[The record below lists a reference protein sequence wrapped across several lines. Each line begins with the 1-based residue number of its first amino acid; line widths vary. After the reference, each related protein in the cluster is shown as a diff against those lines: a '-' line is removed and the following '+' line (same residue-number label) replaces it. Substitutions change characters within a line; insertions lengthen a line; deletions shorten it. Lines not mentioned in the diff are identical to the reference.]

1 MTHAR
6 GFTLIEMA
14 IVLVIITILIGGLAM
29 PLSAQIQARRIAET
43 NKTLEE
49 AKDAIIGYAMSNT
62 IATTCECVYKADTTL
77 NLPDDPPD
85 TSDDPDSTCPVSLC
99 PTTGTATLT
108 LPITRH
114 YLPCPDKLDDGN
126 PATTN
131 DGDGKEEP
139 RSGGDCPAS
148 VGYLPWVTL
157 GTAAQ
162 DAWGN
167 RLLYAVTPKFSNSV
181 KGFDNTDSGSFQ
193 ICNASANAGA
203 NDCTPGNVAA
213 NVPVVLLSY
222 GPNGWG
228 ARNINGATLANPSS
242 NDEKENANTVIVD
255 KEFVS
260 RSPSKAGDAAGEF
273 DDLVRWISAD
283 QLRGRI
289 CPAGGCP

>member
-1 MTHAR
+1 MTRSR

-43 NKTLEE
+43 SKTLDE
-49 AKDAIIGYAMSNT
+49 AKEAIIGYAMSHSTSSQCNC
-62 IATTCECVYKADTTL
+62 IYHPADYGVVSSTTC
-77 NLPDDPPD
+77 P
-85 TSDDPDSTCPVSLC
+85 STVSCPVIAPPSTDTII
-99 PTTGTATLT
+99 PLT
-108 LPITRH
+108 LTRH

-131 DGDGKEEP
+131 DGDGIEET
-139 RSGGDCPAS
+139 RVGGVCPQS
-148 VGYLPWVTL
+148 EGYLPWATL
-157 GTAAQ
+157 GTGIQ

-167 RLLYAVTPKFSNSV
+167 HLRYAVTDAFSNSA
-181 KGFDNTDSGSFQ
+181 GFSNTDVGDLQ
-193 ICNASANAGA
+193 ICDSSANTGA
-203 NDCTPGNVAA
+203 SDCGASGNVAA
-213 NVPVVLLSY
+213 NVPLVLLSH

-228 ARNINGATLANPSS
+228 ARNVNGTTLANPSS
-242 NDEKENANTVIVD
+242 NNEKENANTSNND

-260 RSPSKAGDAAGEF
+260 RAPSSANGPAGEF
-273 DDLVRWISAD
+273 DDLVKWISAD